1 MSSLTPVR
9 DDQSGARRDLSVS
22 GSRARLHGSPWS
34 GGVTRPRS
42 LFSVALLRRGSRPGR
57 AGAKFSGGMRG
68 AKYPVGSAS
77 RYCGG
82 AARPWHFALAHSSAF
97 SRPWQWTTLGCLARE
112 FSACFRCRRISPPAL
127 STTGPL
133 TNQAYMS
140 KREAHGEG
148 EAYPRYPP
156 LARPDD
162 AEKREPIPWV
172 RLPQA
177 RSSPWRRTP
186 GRRGR
191 EWMKSFPWPPRSLN

>member
-1 MSSLTPVR
+1 MAM
-9 DDQSGARRDLSVS
+9 DDIGL
-22 GSRARLHGSPWS
+22 
-34 GGVTRPRS
+34 
-42 LFSVALLRRGSRPGR
+42 ALP
-57 AGAKFSGGMRG
+57 
-68 AKYPVGSAS
+68 
-77 RYCGG
+77 
-82 AARPWHFALAHSSAF
+82 
-97 SRPWQWTTLGCLARE
+97 RE

-177 RSSPWRRTP
+177 RSSPWRRTS
-186 GRRGR
+186 GRRVG
-191 EWMKSFPWPPRSLN
+191 NG

>member
-1 MSSLTPVR
+1 MVPALAGPEPNSAVACAA
-9 DDQSGARRDLSVS
+9 QSTLSVPPH
-22 GSRARLHGSPWS
+22 GIAAAPPDRGTLH
-34 GGVTRPRS
+34 
-42 LFSVALLRRGSRPGR
+42 LLIPPPSAAHGNGR
-57 AGAKFSGGMRG
+57 HWA
-68 AKYPVGSAS
+68 
-77 RYCGG
+77 
-82 AARPWHFALAHSSAF
+82 
-97 SRPWQWTTLGCLARE
+97 CLARE

-177 RSSPWRRTP
+177 RSGPWRRTP
-186 GRRGR
+186 CRRGR
-191 EWMKSFPWPPRSLN
+191 EWMKSFPWPARSLNSSLRARGSGAFHLRCFRG

>member
-1 MSSLTPVR
+1 MAM
-9 DDQSGARRDLSVS
+9 DDIGL
-22 GSRARLHGSPWS
+22 
-34 GGVTRPRS
+34 
-42 LFSVALLRRGSRPGR
+42 ALP
-57 AGAKFSGGMRG
+57 
-68 AKYPVGSAS
+68 
-77 RYCGG
+77 
-82 AARPWHFALAHSSAF
+82 
-97 SRPWQWTTLGCLARE
+97 RE

-177 RSSPWRRTP
+177 RSRLFIAKLRSQHTETP
-186 GRRGR
+186 RRGNG
-191 EWMKSFPWPPRSLN
+191 MSD